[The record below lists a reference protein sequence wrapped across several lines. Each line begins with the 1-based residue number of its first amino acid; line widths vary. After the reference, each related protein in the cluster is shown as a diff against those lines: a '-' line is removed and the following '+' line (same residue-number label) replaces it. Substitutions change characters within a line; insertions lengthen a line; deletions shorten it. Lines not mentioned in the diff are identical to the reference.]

1 MHYNAGFATS
11 LSSSPT
17 SPPPA
22 QQSQRISE
30 QAHEQTK
37 DELAEVRRELA
48 EAVSTILSRDA
59 EIEHLKKLAEEA
71 LREKVRQQMFPFF
84 IIHCMSSFPNP
95 ISF

>member
-1 MHYNAGFATS
+1 M
-11 LSSSPT
+11 
-17 SPPPA
+17 
-22 QQSQRISE
+22 
-30 QAHEQTK
+30 
-37 DELAEVRRELA
+37 RRELA